1 MKYTFKKKHLFLNA
15 GWEGTN
21 GALVYSVTLKRTS
34 ICQQKFSLYSQASKQ
49 FLMGLDGCSS
59 FQILL
64 NFSCIFPIESFCLLV
79 EFSIPFINVVNICI
93 IIIRTSPA
101 LFVSFFNLFFQI
113 QDHPVNF
120 LCGRHMCPMKGNHC
134 SLSGE
139 QKYSTRQAAL
149 HLAQRYLKTREQ

>member
-21 GALVYSVTLKRTS
+21 RVLVYSITLKRTS
-34 ICQQKFSLYSQASKQ
+34 MCQQKFSLYSQASKQ

-59 FQILL
+59 LQILL

-93 IIIRTSPA
+93 IIIRASPA
-101 LFVSFFNLFFQI
+101 IFVSFFNSGRRRKISKLLS
-113 QDHPVNF
+113 F
-120 LCGRHMCPMKGNHC
+120 LVLIKHGK
-134 SLSGE
+134 
-139 QKYSTRQAAL
+139 KKISTL
-149 HLAQRYLKTREQ
+149 KLAHFGVGGAQFSSR